1 MDKAQKREKEK
12 ELLLFQTNRCIVNFY
27 KNHLY
32 MLESLKKEHQSMLK
46 KVQNQTSKEFSENI
60 DYFDENKYN
69 YLRKKTLDLGNDIL
83 RELENNLK
91 MFNIRIK

>member
-1 MDKAQKREKEK
+1 
-12 ELLLFQTNRCIVNFY
+12 
-27 KNHLY
+27 

-46 KVQNQTSKEFSENI
+46 KVQENTSQEFSKNI

-83 RELENNLK
+83 RELENNLE
-91 MFNIRIK
+91 MFDIRIK